1 MKIIEFLTPWEF
13 SPALMMFVI
22 GLGVLYYLGMRATEQ
37 ADKTAKYYWQT
48 TSFYIGLMSIYVV
61 SHTYLDYLSQYMFW
75 VHRFQHLVLHHLAP
89 LLMILG
95 GMEII
100 GKSLPTRLV
109 NWSALPAVIRLP
121 IEWPYRLIQHPVI
134 APIIFVGL
142 IYLWLIPDIHF
153 AAMLSQKLYY
163 LMNWSMLIDGLLFW
177 WLILGPDWKGE
188 GKGFGV
194 RIVMLLVVVVPQQLL
209 GAYLTLSSSVIYDVY
224 EVCGRA
230 WPISPMADQI
240 YGGIITWIPASMMSV
255 LGLILVLRRRL
266 NFQKRE
272 ENECI

>member
-1 MKIIEFLTPWEF
+1 MTITEFLTPWEF
-13 SPALMMFVI
+13 SPAIVVFVI
-22 GLGVLYYLGMRATEQ
+22 GLGSFYYLGMRATER
-37 ADKTAKYYWQT
+37 ADKTAKYYWQAT
-48 TSFYIGLMSIYVV
+48 AFYIGLTSIYVV

-95 GMEII
+95 GVEII
-100 GKSLPTRLV
+100 RKSLPTWLR
-109 NWSALPAVIRLP
+109 NWSELPAIIRLP
-121 IEWPYRLIQHPVI
+121 FEWPYKVIQHPVI
-134 APIIFVGL
+134 APIVFVGL
-142 IYLWLIPDIHF
+142 IYLWLIPEIHF

-188 GKGFGV
+188 GKGFSV
-194 RIVMLLVVVVPQQLL
+194 RIIMMLVVVVPQQLL

-224 EVCGRA
+224 DVCGRA

-240 YGGIITWIPASMMSV
+240 YGGIVTWIPASMMSV

-272 ENECI
+272 QNERT

>member
-1 MKIIEFLTPWEF
+1 MTIIEFLTPWEF
-13 SPALMMFVI
+13 SPALVVFVI
-22 GLGVLYYLGMRATEQ
+22 GLGAFYYLGMRATDS
-37 ADKTAKYYWQT
+37 ADKTVKYYWQAI
-48 TSFYIGLMSIYVV
+48 SFYIGLTSIYVV

-89 LLMILG
+89 LLIILG
-95 GMEII
+95 GVEII
-100 GKSLPTRLV
+100 RKSLPAWLV

-121 IEWPYRLIQHPVI
+121 FEWPYRFIQHPVI
-134 APIIFVGL
+134 APIVFVGL

-188 GKGFGV
+188 GKGFSA
-194 RIVMLLVVVVPQQLL
+194 RIIMMLVVVVPQQLL
-209 GAYLTLSSSVIYDVY
+209 GTYLTLGSSIIYDVY
-224 EVCGRA
+224 DVCGRA
-230 WPISPMADQI
+230 WPISPKADQI

-266 NFQKRE
+266 NFHKRE
-272 ENECI
+272 ENEGT